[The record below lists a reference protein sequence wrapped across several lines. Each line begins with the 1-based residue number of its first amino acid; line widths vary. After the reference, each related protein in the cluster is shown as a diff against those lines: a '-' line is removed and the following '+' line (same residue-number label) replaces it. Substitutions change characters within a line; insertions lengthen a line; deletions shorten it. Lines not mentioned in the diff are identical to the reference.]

1 MKTLKEML
9 TEARQVVPE
18 QGPAELRK
26 RLEAGEPV
34 VVVDV
39 RDPDEYRDGYIEPA
53 TNISR
58 GFLEFRI
65 GAAVT
70 DPATPIVLYCQ
81 TGLRSVLAAKALRD
95 LGYTNVVNLQGGFQ
109 KWAQSGLPVVK
120 DRPLTTEQIQ
130 RYSRH
135 FLLNQ
140 VGEKGQRK
148 LLRSKVLLIGAGGLG
163 SPTAVYLAATGV
175 GTIGLM
181 DGDIVDVSNLQR
193 QILHTTAN
201 VGRSKVESGAEMLRA
216 LNPDV
221 NVVRLPMRIDVD
233 NVMDIIKDYDLVVDG
248 SDNFDTR
255 YLMNDACY
263 LAGKTNV
270 HGSIFQFEGM
280 ATVFAPDAG
289 PCYRCLYPTP
299 PPPGLVPS

>member
-9 TEARQVVPE
+9 AEARQVVPE
-18 QGPAELRK
+18 QGPAEVQK
-26 RLEAGEPV
+26 RIAAGEPLV
-34 VVVDV
+34 LIDV
-39 RDPDEYRDGYIEPA
+39 RDPDEYRDGFIEPA

-65 GAAVT
+65 AGAAT
-70 DPATPIVLYCQ
+70 DPKTPIVLYCQ
-81 TGLRSVLAAKALRD
+81 SGLRSMLASKVLKD
-95 LGYTNVVNLQGGFQ
+95 LGYENVTNLQGGFQ
-109 KWAQSGLPVVK
+109 KWAQSGLPVAK
-120 DRPLTTEQIQ
+120 DRPMNADQIQ

-148 LLRSKVLLIGAGGLG
+148 LLRSKVLLIGACVLG
-163 SPTAVYLAATGV
+163 SPTAVYLAAAGG
-175 GTIGLM
+175 GTIG
-181 DGDIVDVSNLQR
+181 
-193 QILHTTAN
+193 
-201 VGRSKVESGAEMLRA
+201 
-216 LNPDV
+216 
-221 NVVRLPMRIDVD
+221 
-233 NVMDIIKDYDLVVDG
+233 IKDYDLVVDG

-255 YLMNDACY
+255 YLVNDACY
-263 LAGKTNV
+263 LGGKTNV

-280 ATVFAPDAG
+280 ATVLAPNQG